1 MGNKLQRTLGI
12 MLIVSKTKWQTSST
26 HTRQHEMS
34 RQPQSLRIKKLG
46 NMPEQEN
53 LGSSD
58 KMMEYTQGQTRLSNS
73 RPPPHTMKVAFR

>member
-12 MLIVSKTKWQTSST
+12 MLIVFKTKWQTNST

-34 RQPQSLRIKKLG
+34 RQPQSLRMKEVG

-58 KMMEYTQGQTRLSNS
+58 KMMECTQGQTGLSNS
-73 RPPPHTMKVAFR
+73 TPTTTHSEGGI

>member
-1 MGNKLQRTLGI
+1 
-12 MLIVSKTKWQTSST
+12 
-26 HTRQHEMS
+26 MS

-58 KMMEYTQGQTRLSNS
+58 KMMEYTQGQTGLSNS
-73 RPPPHTMKVAFR
+73 RPPPHTVKVAFR